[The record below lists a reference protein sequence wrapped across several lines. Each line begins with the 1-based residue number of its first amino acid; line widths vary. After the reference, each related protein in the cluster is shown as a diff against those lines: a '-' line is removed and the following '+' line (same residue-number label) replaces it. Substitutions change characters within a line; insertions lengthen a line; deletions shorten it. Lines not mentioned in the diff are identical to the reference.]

1 MEKIGLFLELLTT
14 IYKLYNVVHI
24 IERNRA
30 GFDADNKHD
39 SLESFK
45 KLQKLEEKVF
55 FRSFLTKSLKSFID
69 VMKMWAVKYKR

>member
-1 MEKIGLFLELLTT
+1 M
-14 IYKLYNVVHI
+14 VHI

-69 VMKMWAVKYKR
+69 VMKMWAVKYLSLIHISEPTRPY

>member
-1 MEKIGLFLELLTT
+1 M
-14 IYKLYNVVHI
+14 VHI

-69 VMKMWAVKYKR
+69 VMKMCAGN

>member
-1 MEKIGLFLELLTT
+1 M
-14 IYKLYNVVHI
+14 VHI

-30 GFDADNKHD
+30 VFDPDNKHD
-39 SLESFK
+39 SRESFK

>member
-1 MEKIGLFLELLTT
+1 ML
-14 IYKLYNVVHI
+14 I
-24 IERNRA
+24 ISMIAWRV
-30 GFDADNKHD
+30 
-39 SLESFK
+39 SK